1 MEFPQWAAFLG
12 ELNPQYQSE
21 MGKQTAVIAT
31 TPKQTRYRNT
41 IKKPVKIKYHTTNNH
56 RKEIGKNNVK

>member
-41 IKKPVKIKYHTTNNH
+41 IKKTS
-56 RKEIGKNNVK
+56 